1 MGKRNLYNVS
11 DSKNVFLWAL
21 LLPQVVSLVIAM
33 IFSFIYKT
41 QEAMTSSL
49 AYLFVSVVLAQACFA
64 FIFYY
69 YNKRNNINFKQATKL
84 NFKCNFKNVAVCV
97 CISIVAVFG
106 FSNFINNISNLF
118 AKIGFNSP
126 EAALPINTFYW
137 FLINVVLLAFIPAIM
152 EELIFRG
159 MIFNGLRKKG
169 FKIAAI
175 ISAVMFAIIHLSIKQ
190 FVFPIIMGVV
200 FSFVLEKT
208 GSLVYTMIVHFCN
221 NFFVLLISYITK
233 VTNKNFIE
241 INFTNSYF
249 LTIFLSIII
258 AIIASLLI
266 YLLIKFVLSNN
277 QKETIGMDIQNEN
290 DAFVVNDVVNIQKDK
305 IDLTT
310 SLIIGAVLWIVYV
323 LCSLFA

>member
-290 DAFVVNDVVNIQKDK
+290 DAFVVNDVVSIQKDK

>member
-1 MGKRNLYNVS
+1 MEKRNFYNVS

-33 IFSFIYKT
+33 IFSFVYKT

-69 YNKRNNINFKQATKL
+69 YNKRNNISFKQATKL
-84 NFKCNFKNVAVCV
+84 NFKCSFKNVAVCV
-97 CISIVAVFG
+97 CISIIAVFG
-106 FSNFINNISNLF
+106 FSNFINIISDFLT
-118 AKIGFNSP
+118 KIGFNSP

-169 FKIAAI
+169 FKIATI
-175 ISAVMFAIIHLSIKQ
+175 ISAVMFATIHLSIKQ

-266 YLLIKFVLSNN
+266 YVLIKFVLSNN
-277 QKETIGMDIQNEN
+277 QKETLGMDIQNEN
-290 DAFVVNDVVNIQKDK
+290 DTIVVNDVVSIQKDK

-310 SLIIGAVLWIVYV
+310 SLIIGVVLWIVYV